1 MEATTSVEAD
11 SAVVEA
17 VLAVGDLIDP
27 TITTMKATMDME
39 EEDLVAAAEVEAAD
53 AAAVAV
59 AEVLKGTA
67 RLMTATAPMMVHPRE
82 I

>member
-17 VLAVGDLIDP
+17 APAVGDLIDP

-39 EEDLVAAAEVEAAD
+39 GEAS
-53 AAAVAV
+53 VAV
-59 AEVLKGTA
+59 AEVGAVAAAAVAAVEVLKETA
-67 RLMTATAPMMVHPRE
+67 DSMTATAPMMAHPRE

>member
-17 VLAVGDLIDP
+17 VLAVGDLIAP

-39 EEDLVAAAEVEAAD
+39 EEDLVAAAEVGAAD

>member
-11 SAVVEA
+11 FAVVEA
-17 VLAVGDLIDP
+17 VPAVGDLIDP

-39 EEDLVAAAEVEAAD
+39 EEDLVAAAEVGAAD

-59 AEVLKGTA
+59 AEVLKETA
-67 RLMTATAPMMVHPRE
+67 DLMTATAPTMPHPRE